1 MASKTQAKHEL
12 LALYEDPEGAADA
25 VGRLRDAGFDDTAV
39 EVLSST
45 PYPEG
50 AGGERHT
57 KHRLFAFPFAGAACG
72 LAIGITWTVGAQ
84 LTLPI
89 ITGGKPVVALPAII
103 QIIYEGTLLGAV
115 LFTVI
120 GVLFESR
127 LPDGVGLYDDRISD
141 GYVGVSVVTRE
152 RRVADAQIALEEAN
166 PVDVISREGSL
177 MQASGTT

>member
-1 MASKTQAKHEL
+1 M
-12 LALYEDPEGAADA
+12 PWG
-25 VGRLRDAGFDDTAV
+25 
-39 EVLSST
+39 
-45 PYPEG
+45 
-50 AGGERHT
+50 
-57 KHRLFAFPFAGAACG
+57 
-72 LAIGITWTVGAQ
+72 
-84 LTLPI
+84 
-89 ITGGKPVVALPAII
+89 
-103 QIIYEGTLLGAV
+103 GTLLGAV

>member
-1 MASKTQAKHEL
+1 MANESHTKREL
-12 LALYEDPEGAADA
+12 LALYEEPEQAADA
-25 VGRLRDAGFDDTAV
+25 FGRLRDAGFNDTDV

-50 AGGERHT
+50 AFGERHT

-72 LAIGITWTVGAQ
+72 LAVGLAWTIGAQ
-84 LTLPI
+84 VSLPI
-89 ITGGKPVVALPAII
+89 ITGGKPVVAIPAVI

-127 LPDGVGLYDDRISD
+127 LPDGVGLYDDRISE
-141 GYVGVSVVTRE
+141 GYVGVSVLVRE
-152 RRVADAQIALEEAN
+152 HRIPDAQIALEEATPIDILSN
-166 PVDVISREGSL
+166 EGSL
-177 MQASGTT
+177 LNAPGVT

>member
-1 MASKTQAKHEL
+1 MANESHTKREL
-12 LALYEDPEGAADA
+12 LALYEEPEHAADA
-25 VGRLRDAGFDDTAV
+25 LGRLRDAGFNDNDV

-50 AGGERHT
+50 AFGERHT

-72 LAIGITWTVGAQ
+72 LAVGLAWTIGAQ
-84 LTLPI
+84 VSLPI
-89 ITGGKPVVALPAII
+89 ITGGKPVVAIPAVI

-127 LPDGVGLYDDRISD
+127 LPDGVGLYDDRISE
-141 GYVGVSVVTRE
+141 GYVGVSGLARE
-152 RRVADAQIALEEAN
+152 HRIPDAQIALEEAT
-166 PVDVISREGSL
+166 PIDVLSSEGSL
-177 MQASGTT
+177 LNAPGVT